1 MTNEKPKGC
10 DARSA
15 DAGASRCRRAPDI
28 DEGGRAAKTRR
39 QEGGRRSYSRSDSGD
54 GDSGGEGEPMGD
66 DKSSGSVGI
75 HDRAG
80 GNGSNDDGDARDGSG
95 ARGAAAGAEATATAE
110 SESKVSIG
118 AATAKVQTPVATT
131 WAKPTTTRTMAAL
144 QAGRQTQRHPNRR
157 GV

>member
-1 MTNEKPKGC
+1 MTNENPKGC
-10 DARSA
+10 GARSA
-15 DAGASRCRRAPDI
+15 DTGASRCRRAPDI
-28 DEGGRAAKTRR
+28 DEDGRAAKTRK
-39 QEGGRRSYSRSDSGD
+39 QQGGRRTYSRSEIGD
-54 GDSGGEGEPMGD
+54 GGIGGEGEPMGD
-66 DKSSGSVGI
+66 DESSGSI
-75 HDRAG
+75 QNRARG
-80 GNGSNDDGDARDGSG
+80 DGSNDDGGARDGSG

-118 AATAKVQTPVATT
+118 AATVKVQTPVATT